1 MIMTKAT
8 ILDFLRSHKDE
19 MHEKFG
25 LIKIGLFGSY
35 VRGEQRED
43 SDIDLAVEIE
53 SSNKFRSF
61 FGLKAYLE
69 DGLQKKIDLGI
80 ESSIK
85 PIVHKYIEK
94 EIEYA

>member
-1 MIMTKAT
+1 MTKVA
-8 ILDFLRSHKDE
+8 ILDFLRSHKNE

-35 VRGEQRED
+35 VRGEERED

-53 SSNKFRSF
+53 STNKFRSF

-69 DGLQKKIDLGI
+69 DGLHKKIDLGI

-85 PIVHKYIEK
+85 PMAQKYIEN
-94 EIEYA
+94 EIEYV

>member
-1 MIMTKAT
+1 MTNKT
-8 ILDFLRSHKDE
+8 FILNFLRSHKDE

-35 VRGEQRED
+35 VRNEQREN

-53 SSNKFRSF
+53 SNNKFRSF

-69 DGLQKKIDLGI
+69 DGLQKNIDLGI
-80 ESSIK
+80 ESSLK
-85 PIVHKYIEK
+85 PIVYKYIEK
-94 EIEYA
+94 EIVYA